1 MNTENA
7 NANDIELECMDA
19 LPLTPAYICI
29 VCKSCINDSR
39 LGLIYKDV
47 AVCKQCV
54 SKAEER
60 LKSMTDNF

>member
-1 MNTENA
+1 MEN
-7 NANDIELECMDA
+7 NDIELEDMGVVA
-19 LPLTPAYICI
+19 QPQQPQHPYTCI
-29 VCKSCINDSR
+29 VCKAGVDDSQ